1 MRAAGRHIVALCG
14 GVGGARLAH
23 GLAQCLAPDDLT
35 VIVNTGDDFEHCG
48 LSISPDL
55 DTVLYTLAGV
65 ANREQGW
72 GRSGETLGVMDA
84 LKALG
89 GPDWFLLGDKDIALH
104 LIRTEALRAG
114 TALSAV
120 MAQLAKA
127 LGIGPA
133 LVPMSDQP
141 VRTMVDTADGLL
153 AFQDYFVARR
163 CAPVV
168 TAIRFDG
175 AAVARPAPA
184 ALAAL
189 QRPDL
194 AGIVFCPSN
203 PWLSMDPILAV
214 PGMRDLVRG
223 AGVPVLA
230 VSPLIGGQA
239 VKGPTAKIMAKL
251 GLACTNEAIAA
262 HYAGL
267 IDHLVID
274 TGDNCTAPGLTISQ
288 RDILMRDEPDRARL
302 AAEILD
308 ILTGSSTAPHGD

>member
-1 MRAAGRHIVALCG
+1 MGPIVALCG

-35 VIVNTGDDFEHCG
+35 IIVNTGDDFEHLG
-48 LSISPDL
+48 LAISPDL

-72 GRSGETLGVMDA
+72 GRAGETLGVMSE
-84 LKALG
+84 LKALA

-104 LIRTEALRAG
+104 LIRTQALQAG
-114 TALSAV
+114 ETLSAV
-120 MAQLAKA
+120 MARLAAA
-127 LGIGPA
+127 LGVGPA

-141 VRTMVDTADGLL
+141 VRTILETAEGTL

-168 TAIRFDG
+168 KAIRFEG
-175 AAVARPAPA
+175 AADARPAPA
-184 ALAAL
+184 AEAAL

-194 AGIVFCPSN
+194 AAIILCPSN
-203 PWLSMDPILAV
+203 PWLSMDPILSV
-214 PGMRDLVRG
+214 PGMRDLIRS
-223 AGVPVLA
+223 AAVPVLA
-230 VSPLIGGQA
+230 VSPIIGGQA
-239 VKGPTAKIMAKL
+239 VKGPTAKIMSEL
-251 GLACTNEAIAA
+251 GLACTNDAIAA

-274 TGDNCTAPGLTISQ
+274 RADTCSAPGLTIHTA
-288 RDILMRDEPDRARL
+288 DILMRDEADRARL
-302 AAEILD
+302 AGEILD
-308 ILTGSSTAPHGD
+308 ILMGSTPAPQGD

>member
-1 MRAAGRHIVALCG
+1 MGHVVALCG

-23 GLAQCLAPDDLT
+23 GLAQRLAPGDLT
-35 VIVNTGDDFEHCG
+35 VIVNTGDDFEHLG

-72 GRSGETLGVMDA
+72 GRAGETLAVMDE

-104 LIRTEALRAG
+104 LIRTAALRAG
-114 TALSAV
+114 ETLSAV
-120 MAQLAKA
+120 MARLSTA
-127 LGIGPA
+127 LGVGPA
-133 LVPMSDQP
+133 LLPMSDQP
-141 VRTMVDTADGLL
+141 VRTLVETAEGTL
-153 AFQDYFVARR
+153 AFQDYFVGCR

-168 TAIRFDG
+168 QAIRFDG
-175 AAVARPAPA
+175 AEDAQPAPA
-184 ALAAL
+184 AVAAL

-194 AGIVFCPSN
+194 AAIILCPSN

-239 VKGPTAKIMAKL
+239 VKGPTAKIMAEL

-274 TGDNCTAPGLTISQ
+274 VGDACTAPGLAIHQ
-288 RDILMRDEPDRARL
+288 RDILMRDAGDRARL
-302 AAEILD
+302 AIEILD
-308 ILTGSSTAPHGD
+308 ILTGSNPAPQGD